1 VISIGFDFL
10 LTVLRR
16 AFLFY
21 TLLMLLH
28 LVVQTALA
36 HVSYRRSVRRS
47 RRPRRAGPL
56 PDVDVIVPV
65 YNENPNDLTACCE
78 AILAQTYA
86 GVIRVYL
93 VDDGSPN
100 REELRPVYAR
110 FTALPGWYVLLPEHN
125 AGKRAAQDLAV
136 RISSGDL
143 VVTIDSDTQ
152 IAPDGIDVIARV
164 FDGHRRIGAVTG
176 DVRVANADHNLLT
189 RLIDIRYWVAFNQ
202 ERAAQSFF
210 GAVLCCSGPFAV
222 YRRDVLDRVWDKYV
236 AQTFRGTECT
246 YGDDRHLTNLV
257 LAEGLLT
264 TFEPAA
270 RAITSAPTTMQTYLR
285 QQLRWNKSYYREL
298 LWTLSFLPRL
308 SLYMTFE
315 VLTQTM
321 LPLLLVLA
329 VATTAVRV
337 VQHPAHVL
345 GYALVITVVALLHC
359 AYALWRTRD
368 PRFLLFVVY
377 GFIHAG
383 LLIPLRLR
391 AISTLTNN
399 SWGTRGQAPE
409 AALGTSTPVFA
420 AH

>member
-10 LTVLRR
+10 LAVLRR

-36 HVSYRRSVRRS
+36 HVSFRQSVRRS
-47 RRPRRAGPL
+47 QYVRLRPAL

-65 YNENPNDLTACCE
+65 YNENPSDLTACCE
-78 AILAQTYA
+78 AILAQTYR
-86 GVIRVYL
+86 GLIQVYL

-100 REELRPVYAR
+100 RAELRPVYER
-110 FTALPGWYVLLPEHN
+110 FSALPGWHVLLPEQN

-136 RISSGDL
+136 RASSGAL

-152 IAPDGIDVIARV
+152 IAPDGIEVIARV
-164 FDGHRRIGAVTG
+164 FEDDRRIGAVTG
-176 DVRVANADHNLLT
+176 DVRVANAGHNLLT

-202 ERAAQSFF
+202 ERA
-210 GAVLCCSGPFAV
+210 GPFAV
-222 YRRDVLDRVWDKYV
+222 YRRDVLDRIWDRYV

-257 LAEGLLT
+257 LAEGLRT

-270 RAITSAPTTMQTYLR
+270 RAITSAPTTMPTYLR

-337 VQHPAHVL
+337 VQQPAHL
-345 GYALVITVVALLHC
+345 LAYALVITGVALLHC

-399 SWGTRGQAPE
+399 SWGTRGEAPA
-409 AALGTSTPVFA
+409 AALNTSGQAFA
-420 AH
+420 AR